1 MMAAA
6 WLHGRQR
13 ESEIT
18 TADTVLHSCMVL
30 HVRRQP
36 QRHLDMPGDVQPIS
50 CGGYRFAKCGPA
62 RAVQGV
68 VLQETRSS

>member
-50 CGGYRFAKCGPA
+50 CGGYRFA
-62 RAVQGV
+62 AVWTCACSPRRRTPGNP
-68 VLQETRSS
+68 